1 MKSSTSNLSVIK
13 HIFFACLLFFSSTI
27 IAQESVVKIPKRAGL
42 YSAILPGAG
51 QVYAKKYWKVPIIY
65 AGLITSAY
73 YINESHERYNAY
85 KDAALSSADNNNS
98 EEMVDGLMY
107 SYTDLKE
114 IKDHYRRNRE
124 VSALLFTLA
133 YVLNIV
139 DASVS
144 AHLFDYDVSEDI
156 SLHIQPIYMAKENAS
171 GLSLS
176 IKL

>member
-1 MKSSTSNLSVIK
+1 
-13 HIFFACLLFFSSTI
+13 
-27 IAQESVVKIPKRAGL
+27 
-42 YSAILPGAG
+42 
-51 QVYAKKYWKVPIIY
+51 
-65 AGLITSAY
+65 
-73 YINESHERYNAY
+73 
-85 KDAALSSADNNNS
+85 
-98 EEMVDGLMY
+98 MVDGLMY

>member
-1 MKSSTSNLSVIK
+1 LG
-13 HIFFACLLFFSSTI
+13 STI
-27 IAQESVVKIPKRAGL
+27 IAQESAVKIPKRAGL

-51 QVYAKKYWKVPIIY
+51 QVYTKKYWKVPIIY

-85 KDAALSSADNNNS
+85 KNAALSSADNNNS

-124 VSALLFTLA
+124 VSALLFTLT
-133 YVLNIV
+133 YLLNIV

-144 AHLFDYDVSEDI
+144 AHLFDYDVSDDL
-156 SLHIQPIYMAKENAS
+156 SLHIQPIYFSKEKAT
-171 GLSLS
+171 GLLLS
-176 IKL
+176 FNL

>member
-1 MKSSTSNLSVIK
+1 MSAIK
-13 HIFFACLLFFSSTI
+13 HIFFACLLFLASTI

-51 QVYAKKYWKVPIIY
+51 QVYTKKYWKVPVIY

-73 YINESHERYNAY
+73 YIKENHNLYDLY
-85 KDAALSSADNNNS
+85 KQTYLNRI
-98 EEMVDGLMY
+98 DGNRTDDFTNQ
-107 SYTDLKE
+107 YTDANLLTLTE
-114 IKDHYRRNRE
+114 YYRRNAE
-124 VSALLFTLA
+124 VSALLFTLT

-144 AHLFDYDVSEDI
+144 AHLFNYDVSEDI
-156 SLHIQPIYMAKENAS
+156 SLHIQPIYMAKENTS

>member
-1 MKSSTSNLSVIK
+1 MQLKKNILI
-13 HIFFACLLFFSSTI
+13 ACLFLFASAI
-27 IAQESVVKIPKRAGL
+27 MAQESVVKIPKRAGL
-42 YSAILPGAG
+42 YSAIIPGAG
-51 QVYAKKYWKVPIIY
+51 QVYTKKYWKVPIIY

-73 YINESHERYNAY
+73 YIKENHDLYDLYKTTYLNRIDGNTSDNLDYTNAN
-85 KDAALSSADNNNS
+85 LVTLT
-98 EEMVDGLMY
+98 E
-107 SYTDLKE
+107 
-114 IKDHYRRNRE
+114 HYRRNRE
-124 VSALLFTLA
+124 VSALLFTLT

>member
-1 MKSSTSNLSVIK
+1 MSAIK
-13 HIFFACLLFFSSTI
+13 YIFFACLLFFASTI
-27 IAQESVVKIPKRAGL
+27 IAQESVVKTPKRAGL
-42 YSAILPGAG
+42 YSTILPGAG
-51 QVYAKKYWKVPIIY
+51 QVYTKKYWKVPVIY

-73 YINESHERYNAY
+73 YIKENHDLYDLY
-85 KDAALSSADNNNS
+85 KQTYLNRL
-98 EEMVDGLMY
+98 DGDRTDEFTNR
-107 SYTDLKE
+107 YTDANLLTLTE
-114 IKDHYRRNRE
+114 HYRRNRE

-144 AHLFDYDVSEDI
+144 AHLFDYDVSENI
-156 SLHIQPIYMAKENAS
+156 SLHIQPVYFSKENAS

>member
-1 MKSSTSNLSVIK
+1 MSAIK
-13 HIFFACLLFFSSTI
+13 HIFFACLLFFSSTL

-65 AGLITSAY
+65 AGLIISAY
-73 YINESHERYNAY
+73 YIKENHNLYDLY
-85 KDAALSSADNNNS
+85 KQTYINRWEGNRTD
-98 EEMVDGLMY
+98 EFTY
-107 SYTDLKE
+107 SDTDLRTLTE
-114 IKDHYRRNRE
+114 YYRRNAE
-124 VSALLFTLA
+124 VSALLFTLT

-144 AHLFDYDVSEDI
+144 AHLFNYDVSEDI

>member
-1 MKSSTSNLSVIK
+1 MQLKKNILI
-13 HIFFACLLFFSSTI
+13 ACLFLFASAI
-27 IAQESVVKIPKRAGL
+27 MAQESVMKIPKRAGL
-42 YSAILPGAG
+42 YSAIIPGAG
-51 QVYAKKYWKVPIIY
+51 QVYTKKYWKVPVIY

-73 YINESHERYNAY
+73 YTAENHNLYDLY
-85 KDAALSSADNNNS
+85 KQTYLNRLGGDRTDEFSNT
-98 EEMVDGLMY
+98 
-107 SYTDLKE
+107 YTDANLLTLTE
-114 IKDHYRRNRE
+114 HYRRNRE
-124 VSALLFTLA
+124 VSALLFTLT

>member
-1 MKSSTSNLSVIK
+1 LKQSTRNLSVIK
-13 HIFFACLLFFSSTI
+13 HIFFACLFFFASTI

-51 QVYAKKYWKVPIIY
+51 QVYTKKYWKAPIIY

-73 YINESHERYNAY
+73 YIKESHDLYDLY
-85 KDAALSSADNNNS
+85 KQTYLNRLAGTPTDEFSTT
-98 EEMVDGLMY
+98 
-107 SYTDLKE
+107 YTDADLRTLTE
-114 IKDHYRRNRE
+114 HYRRNRE
-124 VSALLFTLA
+124 ISALLFTLT

-144 AHLFDYDVSEDI
+144 AHLFNYDVSEDI